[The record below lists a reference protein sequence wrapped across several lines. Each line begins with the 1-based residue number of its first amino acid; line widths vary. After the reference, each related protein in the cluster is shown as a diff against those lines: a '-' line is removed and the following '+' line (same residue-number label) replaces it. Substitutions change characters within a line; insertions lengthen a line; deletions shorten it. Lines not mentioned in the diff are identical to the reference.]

1 MSTGLADDDMEIQS
15 VNGLDSPDRDTC
27 HDLTVDAIPHY
38 KDARLLNKAGVREVD
53 MCHKAKMKDV
63 DLATADAGEPRLCH
77 VAQIDDMRM
86 PTIVKCAVVKESG
99 RAGG

>member
-1 MSTGLADDDMEIQS
+1 MSTGPADDDVAIQS
-15 VNGLDSPDRDTC
+15 VNGSDSPDRDTC

-53 MCHKAKMKDV
+53 MCHKAKMKDA

-86 PTIVKCAVVKESG
+86 PAISKCAGVKDCG
-99 RAGG
+99 KAGA